1 MKTPFGYYIP
11 IPVKGITCTLNILQ
25 SVPAFC
31 IHYSVA
37 LPLCLVYRIYFA
49 LRLSFFSPQ

>member
-37 LPLCLVYRIYFA
+37 LPLSLSIVYT
-49 LRLSFFSPQ
+49 LP